1 MSDRPLQLTM
11 RVIPEDGH
19 WVALVED
26 VPDFRGG
33 VTGDSI
39 VELHEEAEAIKHF
52 ALNVPK
58 ETPVQVDYNYEIPG
72 VSADILDAYW
82 HLRTQRDE
90 IAEKLSD
97 AATTAVAAL
106 RGAGMSVRDSAVLL
120 GLSRSRV
127 DQLSHSG

>member
-1 MSDRPLQLTM
+1 MSDRPLRLAM
-11 RVIPEDGH
+11 KVVPEDGH
-19 WVALVED
+19 WVALVQD

-33 VTGDSI
+33 VTGDSL

-58 ETPVQVDYNYEIPG
+58 ETPVLVDYDYEIPG
-72 VSADILDAYW
+72 VSAEIIDTYW

-90 IAEKLSD
+90 IAEKFGD
-97 AATTAVAAL
+97 AASTAVAAL

>member
-1 MSDRPLQLTM
+1 MSDRSLRLTM
-11 RVIPEDGH
+11 KVIPEDGH
-19 WVALVED
+19 WVAVVQD

-33 VTGDSI
+33 VTGDSL

-52 ALNVPK
+52 ALNVSK
-58 ETPVQVDYNYEIPG
+58 ETPVLVDYSYEIPG
-72 VSADILDAYW
+72 VSAEILETYW

-90 IAEKLSD
+90 IAEKLGD
-97 AATTAVAAL
+97 AATTAVTAL

>member
-58 ETPVQVDYNYEIPG
+58 ETPVYQPIFSMPTG
-72 VSADILDAYW
+72 ICA
-82 HLRTQRDE
+82 
-90 IAEKLSD
+90 
-97 AATTAVAAL
+97 
-106 RGAGMSVRDSAVLL
+106 
-120 GLSRSRV
+120 RSGTR
-127 DQLSHSG
+127 

>member
-1 MSDRPLQLTM
+1 MSDRSLRLTM

-19 WVALVED
+19 WVAVAQD

-33 VTGDSI
+33 VTGDSL

-58 ETPVQVDYNYEIPG
+58 ETPVLVDYNYEIPG
-72 VSADILDAYW
+72 ISAEIIDTYW

-97 AATTAVAAL
+97 AATTAVTAL